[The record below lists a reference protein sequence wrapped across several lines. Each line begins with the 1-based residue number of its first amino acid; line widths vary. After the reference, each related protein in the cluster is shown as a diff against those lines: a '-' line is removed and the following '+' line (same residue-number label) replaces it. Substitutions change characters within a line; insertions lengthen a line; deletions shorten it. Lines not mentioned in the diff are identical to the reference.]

1 MWPVRARTFR
11 PLHRKA
17 SRRQDVARARA
28 DFSILEA
35 RRAKVL
41 ICGPCARGL
50 FEISLTVRD
59 ADAAS
64 AREDFSYGSDS
75 GI

>member
-1 MWPVRARTFR
+1 MVKG
-11 PLHRKA
+11 LHGEPG
-17 SRRQDVARARA
+17 SRVSEPRFKYVARARA